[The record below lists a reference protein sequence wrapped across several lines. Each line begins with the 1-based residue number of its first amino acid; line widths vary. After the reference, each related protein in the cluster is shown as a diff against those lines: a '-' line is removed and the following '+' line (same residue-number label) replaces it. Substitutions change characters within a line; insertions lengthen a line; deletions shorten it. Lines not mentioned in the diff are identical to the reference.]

1 MLSTM
6 MLAYPKNVTINAD
19 SRPAEK
25 VFAEIVVQSGHNYI
39 YSPDLL
45 KGLKVTVHAKNEPL
59 ESVLKRMFSGTGIA
73 FTIKGN
79 NVVLKKEKKAK
90 GKESEA
96 RRHSVSGFVKE
107 EESGEP
113 IAGAIVRDRRTGKA
127 TITNA
132 NGFYTL
138 SLPQGE
144 TTLQASSF
152 DYIDSEPSEIHLFAD
167 KSHDF
172 SLGRSRQL
180 EEVVITASNEERHA
194 LHSSDV
200 GSSTLSIGKINAI
213 PAVFGERDVIKSLQ
227 LDPGVSAGV
236 EGLAGMYVHG
246 GNADE
251 NLYMLDNIPL
261 YQVNHLG
268 GLFSTFNPGVLRNVD
283 FYKSSFPAKYDGR
296 ISSFIDVHTKDGRT
310 DRHLGEFSL
319 GLTSGNLSVDGPIG
333 KDGKTSYS
341 FGIRR
346 SWLDVLTTPMTAIIN
361 ATQKEDHVRF
371 GYAFT
376 DLNAKITHRFSDRSK
391 AWLSIYY
398 GEDYLRGGTK
408 WTPTDNAV
416 YDIKE
421 DTWLKL
427 NWGNI
432 LVSAGWN
439 RVLSPKLFAE
449 FNASFTRYFS
459 KLKNDENTWEIVNGK
474 ETSELHDLRVDKN
487 SINDW
492 NLRASFDWR
501 PSDAHHAEFGASMT
515 FHSFVPSQLTRHI
528 KSNDFESF
536 ARNDGTTYNAIET
549 NAYFG
554 DDWTLSDRLRMN
566 AGIHASLFHID
577 GKTHGRLSPRLS
589 LSFSPTPTM
598 ALKASYSRAVQYV
611 HQLNQSYISLPTDKW
626 VPITGDFRPKT
637 SDKIAIGG
645 YKSIGKGYVVSLEG
659 YYKWMHNILDY
670 TELYYLIPPA
680 QGWDDR
686 LTSGKGTSKG
696 IDFKLTKSTGKLTG
710 HVSYSLMWADR
721 QFDRLNGGK
730 AFPARFDN
738 RHKINILCSWKIN
751 PTWEINASW
760 TGMSGNRF
768 TLPTQMWQG
777 PGLSDFFY
785 SKEWGTTNVGDSGS
799 VPLIK
804 NVNNYRL
811 PFYHRLDLGIVRHTQ
826 RGYWTISIYNAYCH
840 KNIISIRPGINNAGK
855 PVFQKLSIL
864 PIIPSFSYT
873 WLF

>member
-251 NLYMLDNIPL
+251 NLYIRQHPTLSSEPSRWTFLNVQSRRAAQRGFLQIVVSGKIRWKNL
-261 YQVNHLG
+261 IFYRCAYQ
-268 GLFSTFNPGVLRNVD
+268 
-283 FYKSSFPAKYDGR
+283 
-296 ISSFIDVHTKDGRT
+296 GRT
-310 DRHLGEFSL
+310 HRPPSRGIL
-319 GLTSGNLSVDGPIG
+319 SG
-333 KDGKTSYS
+333 T
-341 FGIRR
+341 
-346 SWLDVLTTPMTAIIN
+346 
-361 ATQKEDHVRF
+361 
-371 GYAFT
+371 
-376 DLNAKITHRFSDRSK
+376 
-391 AWLSIYY
+391 
-398 GEDYLRGGTK
+398 
-408 WTPTDNAV
+408 
-416 YDIKE
+416 
-421 DTWLKL
+421 
-427 NWGNI
+427 
-432 LVSAGWN
+432 
-439 RVLSPKLFAE
+439 
-449 FNASFTRYFS
+449 
-459 KLKNDENTWEIVNGK
+459 
-474 ETSELHDLRVDKN
+474 
-487 SINDW
+487 
-492 NLRASFDWR
+492 
-501 PSDAHHAEFGASMT
+501 
-515 FHSFVPSQLTRHI
+515 
-528 KSNDFESF
+528 
-536 ARNDGTTYNAIET
+536 
-549 NAYFG
+549 
-554 DDWTLSDRLRMN
+554 
-566 AGIHASLFHID
+566 
-577 GKTHGRLSPRLS
+577 
-589 LSFSPTPTM
+589 
-598 ALKASYSRAVQYV
+598 
-611 HQLNQSYISLPTDKW
+611 
-626 VPITGDFRPKT
+626 DFRQFKCRRP
-637 SDKIAIGG
+637 
-645 YKSIGKGYVVSLEG
+645 
-659 YYKWMHNILDY
+659 
-670 TELYYLIPPA
+670 
-680 QGWDDR
+680 DR
-686 LTSGKGTSKG
+686 ERRED
-696 IDFKLTKSTGKLTG
+696 I
-710 HVSYSLMWADR
+710 
-721 QFDRLNGGK
+721 
-730 AFPARFDN
+730 
-738 RHKINILCSWKIN
+738 I
-751 PTWEINASW
+751 
-760 TGMSGNRF
+760 
-768 TLPTQMWQG
+768 
-777 PGLSDFFY
+777 FF
-785 SKEWGTTNVGDSGS
+785 
-799 VPLIK
+799 
-804 NVNNYRL
+804 
-811 PFYHRLDLGIVRHTQ
+811 RHT
-826 RGYWTISIYNAYCH
+826 
-840 KNIISIRPGINNAGK
+840 
-855 PVFQKLSIL
+855 
-864 PIIPSFSYT
+864 
-873 WLF
+873 